1 MKRLVGLELSH
12 QKAPLAI
19 REKISLSNE
28 DHSAALRALKEQV
41 DEVFLI
47 STCNRLSLYALTSD
61 LQPLLNFFREM
72 GELDPYLSVFDH
84 DTSAIRH
91 LFSTASG
98 LESQAIGE
106 HEILGQI
113 KKAYAQAQ
121 EMKCIGATMDELV
134 RKAIFV
140 GKKVRKET
148 AIGKYPVSLASVAYD
163 VIRDVHHHLS
173 GLKVLVLGTGE
184 MSSLMLKII
193 AKKQLQKIY
202 VASRTFSR
210 AQSLANM
217 YNGTAMELSSIGSIL
232 QDVDV
237 IIGATHATSHVLSR
251 QDFENF
257 KFSTPKTLVD
267 LGLPRNFD
275 PELKNINQVKLFDLD
290 DLKSITDKG
299 LQKRQ
304 EEIPK
309 AMDIIEEELADFI
322 YWLNTRQISPIIS
335 SYYDKMEQ
343 IRQEELKWALPKLGN
358 LDENQQRIIE
368 NMLSRLT
375 RRVSGKPIEMLRQF
389 SQEPHIEQNPIDTFK
404 ELFDL

>member
-19 REKISLSNE
+19 REKISMTNE
-28 DHSAALRALKEQV
+28 DHSAALQALKDQV
-41 DEVFLI
+41 DEVFLV
-47 STCNRLSLYALTSD
+47 STCNRLSLYALASD
-61 LQPLLNFFREM
+61 LQPLYNFFREL
-72 GELDPYLSVFDH
+72 GDLDPYLSVFDH

-98 LESQAIGE
+98 LESQALGE

-193 AKKQLQKIY
+193 AKKQLQEIY

-210 AQSLANM
+210 AQTLANM
-217 YNGTAMELSSIGSIL
+217 YNGTAIELSNIGSIL

-237 IIGATHATSHVLSR
+237 IIGATHATSHVLGR
-251 QDFENF
+251 EDFE
-257 KFSTPKTLVD
+257 KFSFEKPKTLVD

-290 DLKSITDKG
+290 DLKSMTDQG

-322 YWLNTRQISPIIS
+322 YWLNTRQISPLIS

>member
-19 REKISLSNE
+19 REKISMTNE
-28 DHSAALRALKEQV
+28 DHSAALQALKDQV
-41 DEVFLI
+41 DEVFLV
-47 STCNRLSLYALTSD
+47 STCNRLSLYALASD
-61 LQPLLNFFREM
+61 LQPLYNFFREL
-72 GELDPYLSVFDH
+72 GDLDPYLSVFDH

-193 AKKQLQKIY
+193 AKKQLQEIY

-210 AQSLANM
+210 AQTLANM
-217 YNGTAMELSSIGSIL
+217 YNGTAIELSNIGSIL

-237 IIGATHATSHVLSR
+237 IIGATHATTHVLGR
-251 QDFENF
+251 EDFE
-257 KFSTPKTLVD
+257 KFSFEKPKTLVD

-290 DLKSITDKG
+290 DLKSMTDQG

-322 YWLNTRQISPIIS
+322 YWLNTRQISPLIS

>member
-1 MKRLVGLELSH
+1 
-12 QKAPLAI
+12 
-19 REKISLSNE
+19 
-28 DHSAALRALKEQV
+28 
-41 DEVFLI
+41 
-47 STCNRLSLYALTSD
+47 
-61 LQPLLNFFREM
+61 
-72 GELDPYLSVFDH
+72 
-84 DTSAIRH
+84 
-91 LFSTASG
+91 
-98 LESQAIGE
+98 
-106 HEILGQI
+106 
-113 KKAYAQAQ
+113 
-121 EMKCIGATMDELV
+121 
-134 RKAIFV
+134 
-140 GKKVRKET
+140 
-148 AIGKYPVSLASVAYD
+148 VSLASVAYD

-193 AKKQLQKIY
+193 AKKQLQEIY

-210 AQSLANM
+210 AQTLANM
-217 YNGTAMELSSIGSIL
+217 YNGTAIELSNIGSIL

-237 IIGATHATSHVLSR
+237 IIGATHATTHVLGR
-251 QDFENF
+251 EDFE
-257 KFSTPKTLVD
+257 KFSFEKPKTLVD

-290 DLKSITDKG
+290 DLKSMTDQG

-322 YWLNTRQISPIIS
+322 YWLNTRQISPLIS

-358 LDENQQRIIE
+358 LDENPQRIIE